1 MWQKGQCGCQVA
13 GLVVGGVVPV
23 TSQRLSARGRG
34 AEERVVALR
43 TGSPGLDGARSCL
56 PSRACRSPAP
66 PTPGSEPRG
75 PGFDIHHP
83 EPRVA
88 CGSLSGRL
96 TQPMRPSHWTRSTGG
111 KVNDGPRNVP
121 CLERNWL
128 PGGFYAPQRAR
139 HVRHNQ
145 PAGSGREGTRG
156 RLGGES
162 LGGRGECCAPEQ
174 RETPSLARAG
184 SRRRGLRAR
193 ASLRALGNRL
203 GGGLLGQARVVR
215 GPSVA
220 CAGLHGD
227 RSIAHHYLH
236 EALC

>member
-1 MWQKGQCGCQVA
+1 M
-13 GLVVGGVVPV
+13 L
-23 TSQRLSARGRG
+23 
-34 AEERVVALR
+34 ALR

-66 PTPGSEPRG
+66 STPGSEPRG

-88 CGSLSGRL
+88 CGSLSGWL

-121 CLERNWL
+121 CLERNRP

-139 HVRHNQ
+139 HVRRNQ
-145 PAGSGREGTRG
+145 PAGSGSEGTRG

-184 SRRRGLRAR
+184 PRRRDLRAR
-193 ASLRALGNRL
+193 ASLRALGNGLR
-203 GGGLLGQARVVR
+203 GSLLGADT
-215 GPSVA
+215 
-220 CAGLHGD
+220 CAGKRASRRPPGADTCARKRASRRPPGGRHV
-227 RSIAHHYLH
+227 RSETGFE
-236 EALC
+236 EASWGGRVLSACLL